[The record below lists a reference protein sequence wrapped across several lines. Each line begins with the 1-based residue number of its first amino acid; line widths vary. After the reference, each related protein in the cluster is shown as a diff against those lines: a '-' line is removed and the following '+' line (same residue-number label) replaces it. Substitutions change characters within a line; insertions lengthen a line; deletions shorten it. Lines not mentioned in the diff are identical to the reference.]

1 MYTTKMKQQQRHMLA
16 ATLKKSALKK
26 SALCSALLLA
36 FSAQAQQA
44 AVAEGAEAEKKIEKI
59 EVTGSRLK
67 GVDME
72 GANPLQVFT
81 AEELMNKGYDSVASF
96 LRDLPQAAS
105 AGTFTENGNVGGSDG
120 TPPGAA
126 GVSLRGL
133 GSSSTLVLVNGRR
146 VAVDSFSNG
155 FDSFV
160 NVNAIPMTAI
170 ERIDVLTDGAAS
182 VYGSDAIAGVINFIL
197 KKDYEG
203 HEVSALYGDDSAA
216 GDFGRYNF
224 TYTGGFA
231 TENSS
236 TTVVLD
242 YFKRD
247 ELMNA
252 DRPIDVTFKSSTR
265 VTIDGKDYAEP
276 WCGSATSNGGTRCQ
290 YDYVGERAIQPDTKN
305 VGATLNH
312 IYRLGGEKELFV
324 EAMYQQNSGH
334 SYDSAGSFDLRV
346 PGSLSTVPQWVRDI
360 DAKNGSVGT
369 IRIRS
374 RYPEVRMQ
382 EYDSNSYRLLAGMRG
397 ETTLFGSSDSWRW
410 ETAATIG
417 KSDNEVLHTSGYFHL
432 DRVAAANANGQ
443 FNPFNLGR
451 DTKPDV
457 LASLRE
463 LAPRTGESDVK
474 SVDFNV
480 SGQLGELPA
489 GPISAV
495 FGGEWRS
502 EEIFD
507 RPALVAQQ
515 GLVSTLGASDAAA
528 DRTQYAGYA
537 EFNLPLTEQLD
548 AITAVRYDHYSDF
561 GGDANPKVSLR
572 YKATDDLILRTSW
585 STGFRAPSLSELGA
599 GTSLGS
605 NYIDCGSGKPYNGL
619 CGSFGAQAGELEFDQ
634 ETLGNLGLDAENS
647 EAWNAGLSWNLT
659 DDLNVTV
666 DYWRYEHTDIVDVDA
681 NTTLKACLAGT
692 APTVTNADALNGAF
706 GCVKDSGGD
715 LTFLRT
721 GFFNVGAQ
729 ETDGIDVKLKY
740 GFDSSIGRFTTTI
753 AGTRTL
759 SYERQLTADDPAEDL
774 LGKLSG
780 ASEIA
785 RPEFVG
791 DAAIDWELQDWNASL
806 STHYVSSLGDGDF
819 KFDNETVKSWLTL
832 NASVGYN
839 ITDKQDVQFA
849 VRNLTDKEPPY
860 ASSPTNGYASSI
872 HDWLGRVWTVRYT
885 VKF

>member
-1 MYTTKMKQQQRHMLA
+1 MKTTQHQA
-16 ATLKKSALKK
+16 AVLTHSLKK

-36 FSAQAQQA
+36 FATSAQQNTVTDNTDDSA
-44 AVAEGAEAEKKIEKI
+44 KKVETI

-160 NVNAIPMTAI
+160 NVNAIPLSAI

-203 HEVSALYGDDSAA
+203 QEISALYGDDSAS

-231 TENSS
+231 TANSN

-252 DRPIDVTFKSSTR
+252 DRPIDVTFLSSTR
-265 VTIDGKDYAEP
+265 VTIDGRDYAEP
-276 WCGSATSNGGTRCQ
+276 WCGTATSNGGTRCQ
-290 YDYVGERAIQPDTKN
+290 YDYVMERAIQPDTKN
-305 VGATLNH
+305 IGATLNH
-312 IYRLGGEKELFV
+312 LYRLAGDTELFV

-334 SYDSAGSFDLRV
+334 SYDSAGAFDLRL
-346 PGSLSTVPQWVRDI
+346 PGSLNTVPQWAKTI
-360 DAKNGSVGT
+360 DAQNGSVGT
-369 IRIRS
+369 IRVRS
-374 RYPEVRMQ
+374 RYPERRMQ
-382 EYDSNSYRLLAGMRG
+382 EYDSNSYRLLGGLRG
-397 ETTLFGSSDSWRW
+397 ETTLFGSSESWKW
-410 ETAATIG
+410 ETAASLG
-417 KSDNEVLHTSGYFHL
+417 KSDNEVLHVSGYYNL
-432 DRVAAANANGQ
+432 DRIAAATAAGQ

-451 DTKPDV
+451 DTDPAV
-457 LASLRE
+457 LAGLRE
-463 LAPRTGESDVK
+463 LAPRVGESNVK
-474 SVDFNV
+474 SWDFNLA
-480 SGQLGELPA
+480 GLIGELPA
-489 GPISAV
+489 GPVSAV

-502 EEIFD
+502 EDIFD

-537 EFNLPLTEQLD
+537 EVNLPLTDSLD
-548 AITAVRYDHYSDF
+548 LITALRYDHYSDF
-561 GGDANPKVSLR
+561 GGDTNPKMSLR
-572 YKATDDLILRTSW
+572 YKASDDLILRASW

-599 GTSLGS
+599 GTSIS
-605 NYIDCGSGKPYNGL
+605 SAYIDCGNGAPYNAL
-619 CGSFGAQAGELEFDQ
+619 CGSFGAQTGELEFDQ
-634 ETLGNLGLDAENS
+634 ETLGNKGLDAESS
-647 EAWNAGLSWNLT
+647 EAYNAGLSWNLT
-659 DDLNVTV
+659 DDFNVTL

-681 NTTLKACLAGT
+681 NTTLKACVAGT
-692 APTVTNADALNGAF
+692 APVVTDASALNGAF

-715 LTFLRT
+715 LSFLRT

-729 ETDGIDVKLKY
+729 KTDGIDAKIKY
-740 GFDSSIGRFTTTI
+740 GFDSAVGRFNATL

-759 SYERQLTADDPAEDL
+759 SYERQLTADDPTEDL

-780 ASEIA
+780 ANEIA

-791 DAAIDWELQDWNASL
+791 DASLDWSLADWNASL
-806 STHYVSSLGDGDF
+806 GAHYVSSLGDGDF
-819 KFDNETVKSWLTL
+819 KFDNETVDSWLTF

-839 ITDKQDVQFA
+839 ITDQQDIQLA